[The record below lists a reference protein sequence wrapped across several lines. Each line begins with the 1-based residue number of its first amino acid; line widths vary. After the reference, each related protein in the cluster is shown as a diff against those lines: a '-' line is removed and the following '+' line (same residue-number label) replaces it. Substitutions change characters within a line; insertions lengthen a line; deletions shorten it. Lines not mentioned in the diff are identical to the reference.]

1 MQIRDEA
8 HRFGITFHRSLR
20 SKSQIGSQLAEI
32 QGVGE
37 ATAAKLLGHFK
48 SVKRVRE
55 ASLEDLEAVVGKALA
70 AKVYNYF
77 KDEAR

>member
-32 QGVGE
+32 KGVGE
-37 ATAAKLLGHFK
+37 ATSTRLLGHFG
-48 SVKRVRE
+48 SLKRVRE
-55 ASLEDLEAVVGKALA
+55 ASLKDLESVVGKAMA
-70 AKVYNYF
+70 ARVFNHF
-77 KDEAR
+77 RNEA